1 MKTTKAYIAVSLSM
15 LFWSLSF
22 IWTKDAL
29 QFYGPLTILSFRLIM
44 AATILF
50 VSSSILGVLN
60 KIVVSDIKYL
70 ALLSMFEPFLY
81 FIGETYGLQR
91 VSPTIAAVIIATIPL
106 FLPYAGKVFFGE
118 PITKYKIFGTSLSFL
133 GVMLVILDNSMKLN
147 ADALGILLLFL
158 AVISAIGYA
167 SVLKKI
173 SVKYNAVTIVSWQS
187 LIGIFGFVPLFFLF
201 EKNQTL
207 ETGLLWQGFKYLL
220 VLGLFGSILA
230 FVFFTY
236 SIKILGITRSGVFGN
251 VIPVLTCVFSFFLIG
266 EKLLLLNYIGVFIV
280 LIGLIISQYGKK

>member
-29 QFYGPLTILSFRLIM
+29 QFYGPLTFLSFRLIM

-207 ETGLLWQGFKYLL
+207 ETGLLW
-220 VLGLFGSILA
+220 
-230 FVFFTY
+230 
-236 SIKILGITRSGVFGN
+236 
-251 VIPVLTCVFSFFLIG
+251 
-266 EKLLLLNYIGVFIV
+266 
-280 LIGLIISQYGKK
+280 